1 MKMVQ
6 LSAQTLPLFVGKL
19 GERAPALCGA
29 IPAEGNY
36 VAKVGL
42 TIFRTI
48 CLPNI
53 LIGEKLFMGTNIK
66 KFENNFF

>member
-48 CLPNI
+48 CLPNY
-53 LIGEKLFMGTNIK
+53 LIGEKLFNGTN
-66 KFENNFF
+66 FESSLQIF

>member
-1 MKMVQ
+1 
-6 LSAQTLPLFVGKL
+6 
-19 GERAPALCGA
+19 
-29 IPAEGNY
+29 

-53 LIGEKLFMGTNIK
+53 LIGEKLFKGTNIK
-66 KFENNFF
+66 KFVNNFF

>member
-42 TIFRTI
+42 TVLRTV
-48 CLPNI
+48 CLANY
-53 LIGEKLFMGTNIK
+53 LIGERVLTALILKSS
-66 KFENNFF
+66 